1 MQNITLEDL
10 DLVCGATTGAVTPT
24 NSSNLTSGI
33 TGSSSACSGN
43 DALMTSL
50 NSIGSS
56 IKDLSHKNNGGLF
69 GGNKAKDDAKQQAAA
84 AQNLDDDGVRVLEEF
99 AGNRLDLRQETT
111 IVTYRMKYR

>member
-10 DLVCGATTGAVTPT
+10 EHVCGGTTVPSSPTPIT
-24 NSSNLTSGI
+24 NSGLG
-33 TGSSSACSGN
+33 GSSAACGGS

-69 GGNKAKDDAKQQAAA
+69 GG
-84 AQNLDDDGVRVLEEF
+84 DGSTMLMLGMAMAMRNNNDGPSTVVVNGGGGGCCHGGGGFSFHARW
-99 AGNRLDLRQETT
+99 
-111 IVTYRMKYR
+111 

>member
-10 DLVCGATTGAVTPT
+10 DLVYGGTGAVTPT
-24 NSSNLTSGI
+24 NSSTLTSGTA
-33 TGSSSACSGN
+33 TGSCSGN

-69 GGNKAKDDAKQQAAA
+69 GGGDSTMLMLGMALAMRRN
-84 AQNLDDDGVRVLEEF
+84 DDG
-99 AGNRLDLRQETT
+99 GNT
-111 IVTYRMKYR
+111 IVVNGGGGGCGHGGFSVRGRW